1 MLRGREFQR
10 PRNLFEVNVRYIFC
24 STVRADAFDASN
36 RQNPTSGSLALVV
49 VKRYRCHRQCILLG
63 GADMASTLAAPAPDI
78 HPAGCVST
86 SYGIP
91 KDDDEVSAV
100 KR

>member
-1 MLRGREFQR
+1 M
-10 PRNLFEVNVRYIFC
+10 RYIFC
-24 STVRADAFDASN
+24 STVRADAFDASKPSD

-49 VKRYRCHRQCILLG
+49 VNRYRCHRQCILLG
-63 GADMASTLAAPAPDI
+63 GADMASTVAAPAPDI
-78 HPAGCVST
+78 QPAGCVST